1 RSSAERPN
9 KPQPESLWAIPA
21 TTLPPGNMPLRAADD
36 RVTKPVTKPAEGSDS
51 SREGAGISVTRR
63 RPAPTTK
70 IYDVSFWTSRNKTLH
85 FPYLDYL
92 PKGNTTGTMIHM
104 TKPTLKIV
112 SPATVKRKVMP
123 RRPKNADVRTREYLT
138 EKEVDKLIEGCEGN
152 RQPHRDQ
159 TMILIAF
166 RHGLRASE
174 VCDLQW
180 TQVDFA
186 GATLAV
192 ARAKHGTPSTHP
204 LTGRE
209 LRALRRLHREAESR
223 SPFLF
228 MSERGSP
235 MTVSNFQKLISRA
248 CEAAGLKIKAH
259 PHMLRHAC
267 GYKLANEGHDTRG
280 LQAYLGHKNIQHT
293 VRYTELAPT
302 RFKGWWKD

>member
-1 RSSAERPN
+1 M
-9 KPQPESLWAIPA
+9 LVF
-21 TTLPPGNMPLRAADD
+21 GRA
-36 RVTKPVTKPAEGSDS
+36 
-51 SREGAGISVTRR
+51 
-63 RPAPTTK
+63 
-70 IYDVSFWTSRNKTLH
+70 KTGLVH
-85 FPYLDYL
+85 FPYL
-92 PKGNTTGTMIHM
+92 GSFAESHRIRNTDPYDKTNPENRVTSH
-104 TKPTLKIV
+104 L
-112 SPATVKRKVMP
+112 KRKVAP
-123 RRPKNADVRTREYLT
+123 RRPRNADVRTREYLT
-138 EKEVDKLIEGCEGN
+138 EKEVEKLIEGCEGN
-152 RQPHRDQ
+152 RRPHRDA

-192 ARAKHGTPSTHP
+192 TRAKHGTRSSRP

-209 LRALRRLHREAESR
+209 LRALRRLHREAESQ

-259 PHMLRHAC
+259 PHMLRHGC

-280 LQAYLGHKNIQHT
+280 PQAYLG
-293 VRYTELAPT
+293 
-302 RFKGWWKD
+302 

>member
-1 RSSAERPN
+1 
-9 KPQPESLWAIPA
+9 
-21 TTLPPGNMPLRAADD
+21 
-36 RVTKPVTKPAEGSDS
+36 
-51 SREGAGISVTRR
+51 
-63 RPAPTTK
+63 
-70 IYDVSFWTSRNKTLH
+70 
-85 FPYLDYL
+85 LDEPKQALYTFRIWGPL
-92 PKGNTTGTMIHM
+92 PKVTATGTLIHM

-112 SPATVKRKVMP
+112 SPATVKRKVTP

-138 EKEVDKLIEGCEGN
+138 EKEVEKLIEGCEGN

-235 MTVSNFQKLISRA
+235 MTVSNFQKLINRA

-259 PHMLRHAC
+259 PHMLRHGC

-280 LQAYLGHKNIQHT
+280 LQAYLGHRNIQHT

>member
-1 RSSAERPN
+1 MSS
-9 KPQPESLWAIPA
+9 
-21 TTLPPGNMPLRAADD
+21 
-36 RVTKPVTKPAEGSDS
+36 PVSTF
-51 SREGAGISVTRR
+51 
-63 RPAPTTK
+63 
-70 IYDVSFWTSRNKTLH
+70 YDVSFWTSQNRPVH
-85 FPYLDYL
+85 FPYFEFFAESHRNR
-92 PKGNTTGTMIHM
+92 NTDSHDKTSPENRI
-104 TKPTLKIV
+104 PT
-112 SPATVKRKVMP
+112 TVKRKVTP
-123 RRPKNADVRTREYLT
+123 RRPKNAEVRTREYLT
-138 EKEVDKLIEGCEGN
+138 EKEVEKLIGGCEGN
-152 RQPHRDQ
+152 RRPHRDQ

-186 GATLAV
+186 AATLAIT
-192 ARAKHGTPSTHP
+192 RAKHGTPSTHP

-209 LRALRRLHREAESR
+209 LRALRRLHREAERR

-228 MSERGSP
+228 VSERGSP
-235 MTVSNFQKLISRA
+235 MTVSNLQKLISRA

-259 PHMLRHAC
+259 PHMLRHGC

-293 VRYTELAPT
+293 IRYTELAPT

>member
-1 RSSAERPN
+1 LQKVITAGA
-9 KPQPESLWAIPA
+9 LIHMA
-21 TTLPPGNMPLRAADD
+21 
-36 RVTKPVTKPAEGSDS
+36 KPAL
-51 SREGAGISVTRR
+51 R
-63 RPAPTTK
+63 
-70 IYDVSFWTSRNKTLH
+70 
-85 FPYLDYL
+85 
-92 PKGNTTGTMIHM
+92 
-104 TKPTLKIV
+104 IV
-112 SPATVKRKVMP
+112 SPDTVKRKVTP

-138 EKEVDKLIEGCEGN
+138 EREVERLIEGCQGN
-152 RQPHRDQ
+152 RWPHRDQ
-159 TMILIAF
+159 TMILLAF

-186 GATLAV
+186 AATLAV
-192 ARAKHGTPSTHP
+192 TRAKHGTPATHP

-209 LRALRRLHREAESR
+209 LRALRRLHREAEGR

-228 MSERGSP
+228 VSERGSP
-235 MTVSNFQKLISRA
+235 MTVSNFQKLVTKA
-248 CEAAGLKIKAH
+248 CEVAGLKIKVH